1 VRTSII
7 SPQTGAFLQQIFLF
21 ISTSLMQYTSYKVT
35 TRTSNPKYKACNSGD
50 SVVMRRFS
58 EFHMLFTKLH
68 EEYPGVIVPPCPEKN
83 QLENFRKS
91 GTFIEQRRQALEVF
105 INKVCSHRILKHSD
119 LLRMFLEAD
128 ETAWQMEM
136 QKLKS
141 GTDNSSILGK
151 VSQFASDIVHS
162 TKNLTK
168 GQSDD
173 QGEDA
178 EYLQVSFTLHVRMC
192 TRFPAPLTT

>member
-1 VRTSII
+1 MWAV
-7 SPQTGAFLQQIFLF
+7 
-21 ISTSLMQYTSYKVT
+21 QYTSYKVT
-35 TRTSNPKYKACNSGD
+35 TRTTNPKYKACNAGD
-50 SVVMRRFS
+50 AVVMRRFS

-83 QLENFRKS
+83 QLEKFRKS
-91 GTFIEQRRQALEVF
+91 GAFIEQRRQALEVF
-105 INKVCSHRILKHSD
+105 INRVCSHRIIKHSD

-128 ETAWQMEM
+128 ETTWHMEM

-141 GTDNSSILGK
+141 GPDNASILGK
-151 VSQFASDIVHS
+151 MSQFASDIVHS

-173 QGEDA
+173 QGEDS
-178 EYLQVSFTLHVRMC
+178 EYLQVRARLQHGLINRAAAQVGCMH
-192 TRFPAPLTT
+192 

>member
-1 VRTSII
+1 
-7 SPQTGAFLQQIFLF
+7 
-21 ISTSLMQYTSYKVT
+21 
-35 TRTSNPKYKACNSGD
+35 
-50 SVVMRRFS
+50 
-58 EFHMLFTKLH
+58 MLFTKLH
-68 EEYPGVIVPPCPEKN
+68 EEYQGVIVPPCPEKN
-83 QLENFRKS
+83 QLEKFRKS

-119 LLRMFLEAD
+119 LLRLFLEAD
-128 ETAWQMEM
+128 ETTWHMEM

-141 GTDNSSILGK
+141 GPDNGSLLGK
-151 VSQFASDIVHS
+151 VSQLASDIVHS

-178 EYLQVSFTLHVRMC
+178 EYLQVSVHEPAVVHAFVILLVPLHCSPGCGMQQNI
-192 TRFPAPLTT
+192 L